1 MVAYEKTYEI
11 NLKRVETAHS
21 SNQWRLKYQI
31 MKCAK
36 KKQKKYSIE
45 TQYFFIKRNLC
56 IKLNYQSSWIYV
68 SIYIFF
74 VL

>member
-36 KKQKKYSIE
+36 KNKKNI
-45 TQYFFIKRNLC
+45 QL
-56 IKLNYQSSWIYV
+56 KLNIFSSKEIYA
-68 SIYIFF
+68 
-74 VL
+74 